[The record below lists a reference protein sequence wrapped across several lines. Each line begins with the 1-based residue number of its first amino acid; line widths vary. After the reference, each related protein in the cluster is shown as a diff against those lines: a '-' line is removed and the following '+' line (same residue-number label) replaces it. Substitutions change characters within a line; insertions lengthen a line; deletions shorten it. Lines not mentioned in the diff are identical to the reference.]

1 MGLTPKQAEAVGRT
15 GQDVC
20 VVAGPGSGKTR
31 VLVERFVW
39 LIRERGG
46 PPSRILTIT
55 FTEKAA
61 TEIKQRLA
69 REFSTNS
76 ELREQVE
83 RAYVSTVHGFCA
95 RLLREHPIA
104 AGLDPEFQVLEG
116 AESSAEL
123 QEAAEEALDSVY
135 QSKPGQLRELLE
147 ALHVSTWSGGRQQDM
162 AEALCEIYE
171 AMRIAGVS
179 LPALR
184 AGSVD
189 SAGGLSLTVF
199 LDELRHVL
207 ASAPAQPTP
216 KQTECIDAL
225 REWATRADAFV
236 NEPASRRHF
245 ELLEQYPSKLPTKVL
260 PDLKSIRDERLA
272 LFESTLAGE
281 FYAPLKSILLDVLEL
296 TNANYRRRKGE
307 RAALDFSDLEE
318 RAIDLLRGDAHVLAS
333 VRESFDQ
340 ILMDELQDTNPLQWK
355 LMDLL
360 RRPRKF
366 FAVGDIN
373 QSIFGFRHA
382 DPDVFRRYR
391 ESVGGADGVID
402 ELYENF
408 RSRGE
413 ILAAVEAIAGRTE
426 GVEKH
431 RLRPARSF
439 LQKEQPSVEVIAG
452 FESGETAAEDM
463 EARWIARRIVELVGT
478 LPVQDGEDRQRPACF
493 RDMAV
498 LVRTGTALAPVVAAL
513 QEFGVPHLAEGGR
526 TFYETREVRDLVHLL
541 QTIAN
546 PENELALAGV
556 LRSPLV
562 GAGDE
567 TLLRMKQQTAHLARA
582 LSSLDAL
589 GAASCDAE
597 DLERLRRF
605 AALLA
610 SLRRERD
617 DVSPDRLLMRAM
629 DACDYESGL
638 DARQRAN
645 VAKFL
650 VRVRERHSAKPEP
663 LDALLADIEWLRA
676 AAAEAEAPPGDS
688 SDVVRIMT
696 MHKSKGLEF
705 PVVFLPA
712 LHRGTGGAGPSIR
725 LSPEGS
731 LGAWWRNPVTGQGM
745 KDLSYRRTSE
755 LLTER
760 ECREENRLL
769 YVAMTRAEEHLVLS
783 FARTSRPQ
791 GENWKLVRD
800 GLGLNLDA
808 ADNQAIIF
816 EAGVAG
822 IPVRVLRTDQAP
834 GLLSVPVE
842 PGVTQAEPMV
852 LARPTLSDQHDSA
865 APVTSIQL
873 FAQCPRRYYLGRYIG
888 WDRLSRPVQDHP
900 EETPWDWDEPHDE
913 SAAEFGTV
921 VHALLAGEPVDTA
934 SAEALDL
941 VQRFET
947 SELGQRV
954 SRASRVE
961 REFDFVMAIEDVV
974 LRGQIDLW
982 FEEGGE
988 LLLLDYKTDAV
999 RPEEAASRAAAYAVQ
1014 LRLYALALE
1023 RITGR
1028 MPSRTYACFLRPG
1041 QTIPIAMDKPFLEE
1055 TKDLVRLFRE
1065 AQSSLR
1071 FDLREGEQCGRC
1083 PYYQG
1088 PCPAGRP
1095 V

>member
-1 MGLTPKQAEAVGRT
+1 MGLTLKQAAAVGRT

-39 LIRERGG
+39 LVREQRVA
-46 PPSRILTIT
+46 PSRILTIT

-69 REFSTNS
+69 GEFSAGP

-104 AGLDPEFQVLEG
+104 AGLDPEFQVLDG
-116 AESSAEL
+116 AASSAEL
-123 QEAAEEALDSVY
+123 QAAAEEALDNVY

-147 ALHVSTWSGGRQQDM
+147 ALHVSTWPGGRQQDL

-189 SAGGLSLTVF
+189 TAGGLSLAAF
-199 LDELRHVL
+199 LDELRRVL
-207 ASAPAQPTP
+207 ASAPGQPTV
-216 KQTECIDAL
+216 KQAECIDAL
-225 REWATRADAFV
+225 REWAMRADAFV
-236 NEPASRRHF
+236 NEPASRRLF
-245 ELLEQYPSKLPTKVL
+245 ELLEQYPTKLPSKIL
-260 PDLKSIRDERLA
+260 PELKSLRDERLV

-296 TNANYRRRKGE
+296 TDASYRRRKRE

-318 RAIDLLRGDAHVLAS
+318 RAIDLLRGDAHVLDS

-360 RRPRKF
+360 RRPRQF

-391 ESVGGADGVID
+391 ESVSGAGAAID

-431 RLRPARSF
+431 RLLPARDF
-439 LQKEQPSVEVIAG
+439 LPKEAPSVEVVAA
-452 FESGETAAEDM
+452 FASGETTAEDV
-463 EARWIARRIVELVGT
+463 EARWIARRIVELAGT
-478 LPVQDGEDRQRPACF
+478 LQVQDGEERQRRARF

-498 LVRTGTALAPVVAAL
+498 LVRTTAALAPVVAAL
-513 QEFGVPHLAEGGR
+513 HEFGVPYLAEGGR
-526 TFYETREVRDLVHLL
+526 TFYEAREVRDLVHLL
-541 QTIAN
+541 QVIAN

-567 TLLRMKQQTAHLARA
+567 TLLRMKQQTANLARA

-610 SLRRERD
+610 GLRRERD

-638 DARQRAN
+638 DGRQRAN

-650 VRVRERHSAKPEP
+650 VQVRERHSTKPEP
-663 LDALLADIEWLRA
+663 LEALLADIEWLRA

-731 LGAWWRNPVTGQGM
+731 LGAWWRNPVTGQGV
-745 KDLSYRRTSE
+745 KDLSYQRTTG
-755 LLTER
+755 LLSER
-760 ECREENRLL
+760 ERREENRLL
-769 YVAMTRAEEHLVLS
+769 YVAMTRAEEHLVFS
-783 FARTSRPQ
+783 FAMTDRPR

-800 GLGLNLDA
+800 SVDLNLDA
-808 ADNQAIIF
+808 ADNQATVF
-816 EAGVAG
+816 AAGDG
-822 IPVRVLRTDQAP
+822 GLPVRVLRTDQLP
-834 GLLSVPVE
+834 GPLSVPVE
-842 PGVTQAEPMV
+842 PVITQPEPMV
-852 LARPTLSDQHDSA
+852 LARPPLSDQHDSA

-888 WDRLSRPVQDHP
+888 WDRTSRPVHTHP
-900 EETPWDWDEPHDE
+900 EEIVRDWDEPHDE
-913 SAAEFGTV
+913 SAAEFGTA
-921 VHALLAGEPVDTA
+921 VHAFLAGEPADRG

-941 VQRFET
+941 VQRFRA
-947 SELGQRV
+947 SELGRRIA
-954 SRASRVE
+954 RASRVE

-982 FEEGGE
+982 FEEAGE
-988 LLLLDYKTDAV
+988 LLLLDYKTDTV
-999 RPEEAASRAAAYAVQ
+999 RPEDTASRAAAYALQ

-1028 MPSRTYACFLRPG
+1028 MPSRAYACFLRSG
-1041 QTIPIAMDKPFLEE
+1041 QTIAIALDKPLLEE
-1055 TKDLVRLFRE
+1055 SKDLVRLFRE

-1071 FDLREGEQCGRC
+1071 FDLREGEQCRRC

-1088 PCPAGRP
+1088 PCPAGGP

>member
-1 MGLTPKQAEAVGRT
+1 MGLTPKQADAIART

-39 LIRERGG
+39 LVREQRVA
-46 PPSRILTIT
+46 PSRILTIT

-69 REFSTNS
+69 GEFATNP

-104 AGLDPEFQVLEG
+104 AGLDPEFQVLDG

-123 QEAAEEALDSVY
+123 QEATEEALDSVY
-135 QSKPGQLRELLE
+135 LSKPGRLRALLE
-147 ALHVSTWSGGRQQDM
+147 ALHVSTWQGGRQQEM

-171 AMRIAGVS
+171 AMRIAGMS

-184 AGSVD
+184 AGCVAS
-189 SAGGLSLTVF
+189 GGELSLAAL
-199 LDELRHVL
+199 LDDLRRVL
-207 ASAPAQPTP
+207 ASAPAIPTP

-236 NEPASRRHF
+236 NEPASVRHF
-245 ELLEQYPSKLPTKVL
+245 ELLDQYPTKLPSKIL
-260 PDLKSIRDERLA
+260 SELKSIRDDRLDLYA
-272 LFESTLAGE
+272 STLAGE
-281 FYAPLKSILLDVLEL
+281 FYAPLKSVLLDVLEL
-296 TNANYRRRKGE
+296 TDANYRRRKRE

-318 RAIDLLRGDAHVLAS
+318 RAIDLLQGDARVLDS

-340 ILMDELQDTNPLQWK
+340 ILMDELQDTNPLQWT

-360 RRPRKF
+360 RRPRRF

-391 ESVGGADGVID
+391 ESVAGAGGTID

-413 ILAAVEAIAGRTE
+413 LLAAVEAIAGRTE

-431 RLRPARSF
+431 SLQPARSF
-439 LQKEQPSVEVIAG
+439 LPKEPPSVEVIAAFG
-452 FESGETAAEDM
+452 ADATAASTV
-463 EARWIARRIVELVGT
+463 EAHWIAHRIVELAGT
-478 LPVQDGEDRQRPACF
+478 VQVQDGENRQRTVRF
-493 RDMAV
+493 RDMAI
-498 LVRTGTALAPVVAAL
+498 LVRTSAALAPVMAAL
-513 QEFGVPHLAEGGR
+513 QESGVPYLAEGGR
-526 TFYETREVRDLVHLL
+526 TFFETREVRDLVHLL
-541 QTIAN
+541 QAIAN

-567 TLLRMKQQTAHLARA
+567 TLLRMKQQSAHLARS
-582 LSSLDAL
+582 LSSLDEL
-589 GAASCDAE
+589 GGASCDAE
-597 DLERLRRF
+597 DLGRLHRF
-605 AALLA
+605 AVLLA
-610 SLRRERD
+610 NLRRERD
-617 DVSPDRLLMRAM
+617 DVSPDRLLMRAT
-629 DACDYESGL
+629 DACDYQSGL
-638 DARQRAN
+638 DGRQRAN

-650 VRVRERHSAKPEP
+650 VRVRERHTAKPEP
-663 LDALLADIEWLRA
+663 LEALLADIEWLRA
-676 AAAEAEAPPGDS
+676 ASAEAEAPPGDS

-696 MHKSKGLEF
+696 MHKSKGLQF

-725 LSPEGS
+725 LSPEGR
-731 LGAWWRNPVTGQGM
+731 LGTWWRNPVTGKGV
-745 KDLSYRRTSE
+745 KDLSYRRTTD
-755 LLTER
+755 LLSHR
-760 ECREENRLL
+760 ECLEEDRLL

-783 FARTSRPQ
+783 FAMTDRPR
-791 GENWKLVRD
+791 GEHWRLVGD

-808 ADNQAIIF
+808 ADNQTIVF
-816 EAGVAG
+816 QAGASG
-822 IPVRVLRTDQAP
+822 IPVRVLRTDQLPRPLNVPAQP
-834 GLLSVPVE
+834 GIA
-842 PGVTQAEPMV
+842 QAEPIV
-852 LARPTLSDQHDSA
+852 LARPPLSDQHDSA

-888 WDRLSRPVQDHP
+888 SNRPSRPVPDHL
-900 EETPWDWDEPHDE
+900 EETPPDE
-913 SAAEFGTV
+913 SAAEFGTA
-921 VHALLAGEPVDTA
+921 VHALLAGERVDAA
-934 SAEALDL
+934 SEEALDL
-941 VQRFET
+941 VRRFQA
-947 SELGQRV
+947 SELGQRA
-954 SRASRVE
+954 SRASRIE

-988 LLLLDYKTDAV
+988 LLLLDFKTDNV
-999 RPEEAASRAAAYAVQ
+999 RPEEAASRAAAYALQ

-1028 MPSRTYACFLRPG
+1028 MPSRAYACFLRLG
-1041 QTIPIAMDKPFLEE
+1041 QTIPIAMDKQFLEE
-1055 TKDLVRLFRE
+1055 TKDLVRVFRE

-1083 PYYQG
+1083 PYYRG

>member
-39 LIRERGG
+39 LIREQRIAA
-46 PPSRILTIT
+46 SRILTIT

-69 REFSTNS
+69 REFAGSPD
-76 ELREQVE
+76 LREQVE

-104 AGLDPEFQVLEG
+104 AGLDPEFQVLDG
-116 AESSAEL
+116 AESAAEL

-147 ALHVSTWSGGRQQDM
+147 ALQVSTWSGGRQQDM

-189 SAGGLSLTVF
+189 AAGGLSLAGLV
-199 LDELRHVL
+199 DELRRVL
-207 ASAPAQPTP
+207 AGAPVKPTP

-236 NEPASRRHF
+236 NESASPRHF
-245 ELLEQYPSKLPTKVL
+245 ELLDQYPTKLPSRVL
-260 PDLKSIRDERLA
+260 PELKSLRDERLSLA
-272 LFESTLAGE
+272 ASTLAGE

-296 TNANYRRRKGE
+296 TDANYRRRKRE

-318 RAIDLLRGDAHVLAS
+318 RAIDLLRGDAHALAS

-355 LMDLL
+355 LMHLL

-391 ESVGGADGVID
+391 ESVAGAGGEID

-408 RSRGE
+408 RSRSE
-413 ILAAVEAIAGRTE
+413 ILAAVDAIAGLTE

-431 RLRPARSF
+431 RLQAGRRFLPRERPC
-439 LQKEQPSVEVIAG
+439 VEVIAG
-452 FESGETAAEDM
+452 FGADADSASAV

-478 LPVQDGEDRQRPACF
+478 LQVQDGEAGQRPARF
-493 RDMAV
+493 GDMAV
-498 LVRTGTALAPVVAAL
+498 LVRTGAALAPVVAAL

-526 TFYETREVRDLVHLL
+526 TFFETREVRDLVHLL
-541 QTIAN
+541 QVIAN

-567 TLLRMKQQTAHLARA
+567 TLLRMKQQSAHLARA

-589 GAASCDAE
+589 GAAFCDAE
-597 DLERLRRF
+597 DLERFRRF

-610 SLRRERD
+610 GLRRERD

-663 LDALLADIEWLRA
+663 LEALLADIEWLRA

-731 LGAWWRNPVTGQGM
+731 LGALWRNPVTGKGV
-745 KDLSYRRTSE
+745 KDLSYRRTTE
-755 LLTER
+755 LLSER
-760 ECREENRLL
+760 ESREEDRLL

-783 FARTSRPQ
+783 FAMTARPQ

-800 GLGLNLDA
+800 GLGLDLDA
-808 ADNQAIIF
+808 ADNQAIVV
-816 EAGVAG
+816 EVGEGG
-822 IPVRVLRTDQAP
+822 IPVRVLRADQSP
-834 GLLSVPVE
+834 DLLSVPVE
-842 PGVTQAEPMV
+842 PAVAQAEPMV
-852 LARPTLSDQHDSA
+852 VARPALSDQHDSA

-888 WDRLSRPVQDHP
+888 WDRTSRPDRDHT
-900 EETPWDWDEPHDE
+900 EETAHDE
-913 SAAEFGTV
+913 SGAEFGTA
-921 VHALLAGEPVDTA
+921 VHALLAGEPVDSA

-941 VQRFET
+941 VERFQA

-988 LLLLDYKTDAV
+988 LLLLDYKTDKV
-999 RPEEAASRAAAYAVQ
+999 RPEEAASRAAAYALQ

-1028 MPSRTYACFLRPG
+1028 LPSRACACFLRTG
-1041 QTIPIAMDKPFLEE
+1041 QAIPIAMDKPLLDAA
-1055 TKDLVRLFRE
+1055 KDLVRLFHE

-1083 PYYQG
+1083 PYYRG
-1088 PCPAGRP
+1088 LCPAGRP
-1095 V
+1095 ARN

>member
-39 LIRERGG
+39 LIRGQRIA
-46 PPSRILTIT
+46 PSRILTIT

-61 TEIKQRLA
+61 TEIKRRLA
-69 REFSTNS
+69 REFSTS
-76 ELREQVE
+76 PELREQVE

-95 RLLREHPIA
+95 RMLREHPIT
-104 AGLDPEFQVLEG
+104 AGLDPEFQVLDG
-116 AESSAEL
+116 AASSAEL
-123 QEAAEEALDSVY
+123 QEAAEEALDGVY
-135 QSKPGQLRELLE
+135 LFKPEQLRDLLE
-147 ALHVSTWSGGRQQDM
+147 ALNVSTWSGGRQQDM

-179 LPALR
+179 LAALR
-184 AGSVD
+184 AGSVET
-189 SAGGLSLTVF
+189 AGGLSLAAV
-199 LDELRHVL
+199 LVELRRVL
-207 ASAPAQPTP
+207 ASAPATPTQ

-225 REWATRADAFV
+225 REWATRADACV
-236 NEPASRRHF
+236 DEPASLRHF
-245 ELLEQYPSKLPTKVL
+245 ELLDQYPTKLPSRIL
-260 PDLKSIRDERLA
+260 PELKSLRDERLA
-272 LFESTLAGE
+272 EVESTLAGE

-296 TNANYRRRKGE
+296 TDANYRRRKRE

-318 RAIDLLRGDAHVLAS
+318 RAIDLLRGDPHALAA

-355 LMDLL
+355 LVDLL
-360 RRPRKF
+360 RLPGKF

-391 ESVGGADGVID
+391 ESVLGAGGTID

-413 ILAAVEAIAGRTE
+413 ILAAVEAITGPTK

-431 RLRPARSF
+431 SLLPARRF
-439 LQKEQPSVEVIAG
+439 LPEDQPSVEVIAG
-452 FESGETAAEDM
+452 FGADADSASTV
-463 EARWIARRIVELVGT
+463 EAHWIARRIVELVGT
-478 LPVQDGEDRQRPACF
+478 LQVQDGEAGQRPARF
-493 RDMAV
+493 GDMAI
-498 LVRTGTALAPVVAAL
+498 LVRTGAALAPVVAAL

-541 QTIAN
+541 QVIAN

-567 TLLRMKQQTAHLARA
+567 TLLQMKQQSAHLARA
-582 LSSLDAL
+582 MFAL

-610 SLRRERD
+610 GLRRERD
-617 DVSPDRLLMRAM
+617 DISPDRLVMRAM

-663 LDALLADIEWLRA
+663 LEALLADIEWLRA

-696 MHKSKGLEF
+696 VHKSKGLEF

-725 LSPEGS
+725 LSPHGS
-731 LGAWWRNPVTGQGM
+731 LGVLWRNPVTGKGV

-755 LLTER
+755 RLSER
-760 ECREENRLL
+760 ESREEDRLL

-783 FARTSRPQ
+783 FAMTDKPRGT
-791 GENWKLVRD
+791 NWKLVRD
-800 GLGLNLDA
+800 GLGLDLDA
-808 ADNQAIIF
+808 ADNQARTV
-816 EAGVAG
+816 EAGG
-822 IPVRVLRTDQAP
+822 ISVRVLRADQSP
-834 GLLSVPVE
+834 DPLSVPVE
-842 PGVTQAEPMV
+842 PGVAQAEPVV
-852 LARPTLSDQHDSA
+852 LVRPALIDQHDSA

-888 WDRLSRPVQDHP
+888 WDRTSRPVQDHT
-900 EETPWDWDEPHDE
+900 EETPREE
-913 SAAEFGTV
+913 SAAEFGTA
-921 VHALLAGEPVDTA
+921 VHALLAGESVDGA

-941 VQRFET
+941 VQRFQA

-961 REFDFVMAIEDVV
+961 REFDFVMAVEDVV

-988 LLLLDYKTDAV
+988 LLLLDYKTDNV
-999 RPEEAASRAAAYAVQ
+999 RPQEAVSRAAAYGLQ

-1028 MPSRTYACFLRPG
+1028 LPSRACACFLRTG
-1041 QTIPIAMDKPFLEE
+1041 QAIPIAMDEPSLDEA
-1055 TKDLVRLFRE
+1055 KDMVRLFRE

-1071 FDLREGEQCGRC
+1071 FELREGEQCRRC
-1083 PYYQG
+1083 PYYRG
-1088 PCPAGRP
+1088 LCPAGRP
-1095 V
+1095 A

>member
-1 MGLTPKQAEAVGRT
+1 MGLTQKQTEAVGRT

-39 LIRERGG
+39 LIRKQRV

-69 REFSTNS
+69 REFATSP

-104 AGLDPEFQVLEG
+104 AGLDPEFQVLDG

-123 QEAAEEALDSVY
+123 QEAAEEALDGVY
-135 QSKPGQLRELLE
+135 QSKPKQLRDLLE

-171 AMRIAGVS
+171 AMRIAGVG

-189 SAGGLSLTVF
+189 SVEGLSLAAF
-199 LDELRHVL
+199 LDELRRVL
-207 ASAPAQPTP
+207 ASAPATPTA
-216 KQTECIDAL
+216 KQTECIEAL
-225 REWATRADAFV
+225 REWATRADAFAI
-236 NEPASRRHF
+236 EPASRRHF
-245 ELLEQYPSKLPTKVL
+245 ELLDRYPTKLPSKVL
-260 PDLKSIRDERLA
+260 PELKSIRDERLA
-272 LFESTLAGE
+272 EFESTLAGE

-296 TNANYRRRKGE
+296 TDANYRRRKRE

-318 RAIDLLRGDAHVLAS
+318 RAIDLLRGDTRALDA

-382 DPDVFRRYR
+382 DPDVFTRYR
-391 ESVGGADGVID
+391 ESVADAGGTID

-431 RLRPARSF
+431 RLRPARTF
-439 LQKEQPSVEVIAG
+439 LQKGQPSVEVIAG
-452 FESGETAAEDM
+452 FGVDAASANTV
-463 EARWIARRIVELVGT
+463 EARWIAHRIVELAGT
-478 LPVQDGEDRQRPACF
+478 LPVQDGEDRQRPARF
-493 RDMAV
+493 RDIAV
-498 LVRTGTALAPVVAAL
+498 LVRTGAALAPVVAAL
-513 QEFGVPHLAEGGR
+513 DEFGVPYLAEGGR

-541 QTIAN
+541 QAIAN

-567 TLLRMKQQTAHLARA
+567 TLLRMKQQSAHLARA
-582 LSSLDAL
+582 LSNLDAL
-589 GAASCDAE
+589 AAASCDAE

-663 LDALLADIEWLRA
+663 LDALLEDIEWLRA
-676 AAAEAEAPPGDS
+676 AATEAEAPPGDS

-731 LGAWWRNPVTGQGM
+731 LGALWRNPVTSKGV

-755 LLTER
+755 LLSAR

-783 FARTSRPQ
+783 FSMTARPQ

-808 ADNQAIIF
+808 ADNQATVV
-816 EAGVAG
+816 EAGVDG
-822 IPVRVLRTDQAP
+822 IPVRVLRTDQSP
-834 GLLSVPVE
+834 GLFSVHVE
-842 PGVTQAEPMV
+842 PGITQAEPMV
-852 LARPTLSDQHDSA
+852 LARPALSDQHDSA

-888 WDRLSRPVQDHP
+888 WDRVRSNPQ
-900 EETPWDWDEPHDE
+900 ETQRDWDEPRDE
-913 SAAEFGTV
+913 S
-921 VHALLAGEPVDTA
+921 EPVAGA
-934 SAEALDL
+934 SEEALDL
-941 VQRFET
+941 VQRFQA

-954 SRASRVE
+954 TRASRRE

-988 LLLLDYKTDAV
+988 LLLLDYKTDKV
-999 RPEEAASRAAAYAVQ
+999 RPEEAASHAAAYALQ

-1028 MPSRTYACFLRPG
+1028 VPSHACAYFLRLG

-1071 FDLREGEQCGRC
+1071 FDLREGKQCGRC
-1083 PYYQG
+1083 PYYRG

>member
-1 MGLTPKQAEAVGRT
+1 MGLTPKQAEAVART

-39 LIRERGG
+39 LIREQRIAA
-46 PPSRILTIT
+46 SRILVIT
-55 FTEKAA
+55 FTDKAA

-69 REFSTNS
+69 REFATSP

-104 AGLDPEFQVLEG
+104 AGLDPEFQVLDG
-116 AESSAEL
+116 AKSSAEL
-123 QEAAEEALDSVY
+123 QEAAEEALDGVY
-135 QSKPGQLRELLE
+135 QSKPKPLRDLLE

-162 AEALCEIYE
+162 AEALCEIHG
-171 AMRIAGVS
+171 AMRTAGVS

-184 AGSVD
+184 AGSAD
-189 SAGGLSLTVF
+189 AAGGLSLAAF
-199 LDELRHVL
+199 LDELRRVL
-207 ASAPAQPTP
+207 ASAPATLTP

-245 ELLEQYPSKLPTKVL
+245 ELLDRYPTKLPSKVL
-260 PDLKSIRDERLA
+260 PELKSIRDERLDLYA
-272 LFESTLAGE
+272 SSLAGE

-296 TNANYRRRKGE
+296 TDANYRRRKRE

-318 RAIDLLRGDAHVLAS
+318 RAIELLRGDARALAS

-340 ILMDELQDTNPLQWK
+340 ILMDELQDTNPLQWT

-360 RRPRKF
+360 RRPQKF

-391 ESVGGADGVID
+391 ESVASAGGSID

-413 ILAAVEAIAGRTE
+413 ILAAVESIAGRTA

-431 RLRPARSF
+431 SLQPARNF
-439 LQKEQPSVEVIAG
+439 LPKERPSVEVIAG
-452 FESGETAAEDM
+452 FESGETDAEAM
-463 EARWIARRIVELVGT
+463 EARWIARRIVELAGT
-478 LPVQDGEDRQRPACF
+478 LPVQDGKDRERPARF
-493 RDMAV
+493 RDMAI
-498 LVRTGTALAPVVAAL
+498 LVRTTAALPPVVAAL
-513 QEFGVPHLAEGGR
+513 QELGVPYLAEGGR

-541 QTIAN
+541 QAIAN

-556 LRSPLV
+556 LRAPLV
-562 GAGDE
+562 GARDE
-567 TLLRMKQQTAHLARA
+567 TLLRMKQQSAHLARA

-589 GAASCDAE
+589 GAASCDVE

-605 AALLA
+605 ATLLA
-610 SLRRERD
+610 GLRRERD

-638 DARQRAN
+638 DAPQRAN

-650 VRVRERHSAKPEP
+650 ARVRERHSVKPEP

-705 PVVFLPA
+705 PVVLLPA

-731 LGAWWRNPVTGQGM
+731 LGAWWRNPVTGKGV
-745 KDLSYRRTSE
+745 KDLSYRRTSD
-755 LLTER
+755 LLSAR

-783 FARTSRPQ
+783 FAMTARPQ

-808 ADNQAIIF
+808 ADNRAIVV
-816 EAGVAG
+816 EAGVDG
-822 IPVRVLRTDQAP
+822 IPVRVLRTDQSP
-834 GLLSVPVE
+834 DPLSVPTQ
-842 PGVTQAEPMV
+842 PNITQAEPMV
-852 LARPTLSDQHDSA
+852 LARPKLSDQHDSA

-888 WDRLSRPVQDHP
+888 WDRVRSNPREVPR
-900 EETPWDWDEPHDE
+900 DWDEPHDE
-913 SAAEFGTV
+913 SAAEFGTG
-921 VHALLAGEPVDTA
+921 VHALLAGEPVDSP

-941 VQRFET
+941 VQRFQA
-947 SELGQRV
+947 SELGRRAA
-954 SRASRVE
+954 RASRVE

-988 LLLLDYKTDAV
+988 LLLLDYKTDNL
-999 RPEEAASRAAAYAVQ
+999 RPEEAAARAAAYALQ

-1028 MPSRTYACFLRPG
+1028 MPSRVYACFLRLG
-1041 QTIPIAMDKPFLEE
+1041 QAIPIAMDKPFLDEA
-1055 TKDLVRLFRE
+1055 TDLVRLFRE

-1083 PYYQG
+1083 PYYRG
-1088 PCPAGRP
+1088 PCPAGRTA
-1095 V
+1095 